1 MNRIVG
7 IRLRD
12 KGRVYYFD
20 PGELELRKGDKVVAD
35 TAWGITFGTVCSWH
49 EKIANQS
56 CTKDLK
62 AILRKITPDDEV
74 KINSNHKLE
83 QEALSYCLERIAQKT
98 LNMKLVDSEH
108 LLDGS
113 KLIFYFTAD
122 ERIDF
127 RELVKDLANRFRVRI
142 EMKQVGVRD
151 EARMFAGFGCCGRQF
166 CCSTFLS
173 EFEPVTIRM
182 ARSQDMT
189 LNPTKISGVCGRL
202 MCCIAFEY
210 NAKETNN
217 PEKGNQPTAKTCGPP
232 DQPGRENSNVP
243 ADGEKTRG
251 RRKRRR
257 NRKREGGLTD
267 NA

>member
-35 TAWGITFGTVCSWH
+35 TAWGITFGTVCSRR

-56 CTKDLK
+56 CSKDLK
-62 AILRKITPDDEV
+62 AILRKITPDDEM
-74 KINSNHKLE
+74 KITSNQKLE
-83 QEALSYCLERIAQKT
+83 QEALSYCLERIAQRG

-122 ERIDF
+122 ERVDF

-151 EARMFAGFGCCGRQF
+151 EARMCAGFGCCGRPF

-189 LNPTKISGVCGRL
+189 LNPAKISGVCGRL

-210 NAKETNN
+210 NAKEANN
-217 PEKGNQPTAKTCGPP
+217 PEKGNQPTVKTCGPP
-232 DQPGRENSNVP
+232 DQTGRENNNVP
-243 ADGEKTRG
+243 ADAEKTRG
-251 RRKRRR
+251 RRRRRR
-257 NRKREGGLTD
+257 NRKREGGATD